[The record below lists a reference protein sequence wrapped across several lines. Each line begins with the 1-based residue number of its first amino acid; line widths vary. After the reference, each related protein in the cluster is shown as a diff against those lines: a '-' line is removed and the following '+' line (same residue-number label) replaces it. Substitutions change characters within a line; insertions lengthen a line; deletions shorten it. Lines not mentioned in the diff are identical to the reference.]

1 MEAQE
6 RDVQIYLTQAGD
18 APFSQWLNELRD
30 IRTKG
35 IIRAR
40 INRVRLGNFGDC
52 RSLGEGIFEFRID
65 YGPGYRL
72 YFAQEGQALVILLCG
87 GDKSS
92 QRQDIET
99 AKIYW
104 ADYRSRSDDQKQTI
118 SG

>member
-1 MEAQE
+1 MAAQE
-6 RDVQIYLTQAGD
+6 RDVQIYVTEAGD
-18 APFSQWLNELRD
+18 VPFSQWLNGLRD
-30 IRTKG
+30 TRTRG

-65 YGPGYRL
+65 YGPGYRI
-72 YFAQEGQALVILLCG
+72 YFAQEGQTLVILLCG

-104 ADYRSRSDDQKQTI
+104 TDYRSRSDDEKQTLP
-118 SG
+118 G